1 MTATDL
7 FETEILQ
14 LLFTNV
20 AFAGIGDGGGLPKSV
35 ADGVFHISLHTGTL
49 TDSSAQNTTEAGYT
63 SYARQLPA
71 RNVSDW
77 TVTGDTVDNDNAITF
92 PVGTG
97 GSGTVT
103 DFGIG
108 QDLTGAGQLHFYGVL
123 DDSLVTGNGV
133 QPEFAAGA
141 LNITAA

>member
-1 MTATDL
+1 MTQAT
-7 FETEILQ
+7 
-14 LLFTNV
+14 
-20 AFAGIGDGGGLPKSV
+20 S
-35 ADGVFHISLHTGTL
+35 
-49 TDSSAQNTTEAGYT
+49 EATYT
-63 SYARQLPA
+63 SYARQSPP

-77 TVTGDTVDNDNAITF
+77 TVTGDTCDNDNAITF

-108 QDLTGAGQLHFYGVL
+108 DALTGAGALHFYGAN

-133 QPEFAAGA
+133 QPEYAAGA